1 MIQKNII
8 KEEKII
14 FTILV
19 VIFLAVLF
27 WTFDVYSANTI
38 FDLTGSTILGTPT
51 DKSITINML
60 AEKGV
65 EAVVDYGTVS
75 GSYDFKTD
83 VHKSEQGEPVVIE
96 INQLKSNTK
105 YYYRV
110 HYKRTNDP
118 DYITCAEYS
127 FYTQRTP
134 ESVFSF
140 GVQGDSHPERVGKMF
155 NPDLYLLTMQ
165 NVAKAQPD
173 FYFTMGDDFSIEKLI
188 NKNQVSQE
196 SVDEVYLYQRGYLG
210 IIGASSPIFLVNGNH
225 EQVAKYLLDE
235 TPNNP
240 AVLAAK
246 ARIKYYP
253 LPIPNNFYTGDAEE
267 VEHVGYLRDYYS
279 FEWGNA
285 LFVVIDP
292 YWHSNIA
299 VDNTGG
305 DKNNPKD
312 KGKKDLWEITLGD
325 LQYQWFK
332 QTLENSDAKYKFVFC
347 HHVLGTGRG
356 GIENAKLY
364 EWGGYNQKGIWEFDK
379 MRPNWEMPIHDVMVK
394 NGVKIFF
401 QGHDHLFAKQEL
413 DGVIYQS
420 VPNPADDTYT
430 AFNQDAYNS
439 GDILPNS
446 GFLKVTVSPDQVKV
460 DYIRSFLPKDETV
473 QNISANI
480 VLSYTV
486 K

>member
-1 MIQKNII
+1 MTQKNII

-27 WTFDVYSANTI
+27 RTFDVYSANTI
-38 FDLTGSTILGTPT
+38 FDLTGNTILGTPT
-51 DKSITINML
+51 NNSITINML

-65 EAVVDYGTVS
+65 EAVINYGTIS

-83 VHKSEQGEPVVIE
+83 MHKSEQGEPVVIE

-110 HYKRTNDP
+110 NYKRINDP
-118 DYITCAEYS
+118 DYITGTEYS
-127 FYTQRTP
+127 FYTQRSS

-140 GVQGDSHPERVGKMF
+140 GVQGDSHPERIGKMF

-165 NVAKAQPD
+165 NVAKFQPD

-188 NKNQVSQE
+188 SKNQVSQK
-196 SVDEVYLYQRGYLG
+196 SVDEVYLYQRLYLG
-210 IIGASSPIFLVNGNH
+210 LIGASSPLFLVNGNH
-225 EQVAKYLLDE
+225 EQAAKYLLDG

-240 AVLAAK
+240 AILAAK

-253 LPIPNNFYTGDAEE
+253 LPIPNDFYTGDTEE

-279 FEWGNA
+279 FEWGEA

-299 VDNTGG
+299 VDNAAG
-305 DKNNPKD
+305 DRNNTKNKE
-312 KGKKDLWEITLGD
+312 KKDLWEVTLGD
-325 LQYQWFK
+325 SQYQWFK
-332 QTLENSDAKYKFVFC
+332 HTLENSGAKYKFVFC

-364 EWGGYNQKGIWEFDK
+364 EWGGYNQKGIWEFDER
-379 MRPNWEMPIHDVMVK
+379 RPNWEMPIHNIMLK
-394 NGVKIFF
+394 NRVNIFF

-413 DGVIYQS
+413 DGIIYQS

-430 AFNQDAYNS
+430 AFNQDAYKS
-439 GDILPNS
+439 GNILPNS

-460 DYIRSFLPKDETV
+460 DYIRSFLSKDETV
-473 QNISANI
+473 QDINGKICF
-480 VLSYTV
+480 SYTV